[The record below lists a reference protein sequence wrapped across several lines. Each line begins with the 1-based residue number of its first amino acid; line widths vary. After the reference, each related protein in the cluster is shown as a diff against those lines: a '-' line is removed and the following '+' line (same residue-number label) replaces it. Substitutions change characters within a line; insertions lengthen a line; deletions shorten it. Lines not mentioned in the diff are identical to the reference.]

1 MDGTVFYYVG
11 GALVVAALALSYI
24 GIRAK
29 SSFPSSKGQMTG
41 ILAVF
46 FVIVVGTSA
55 YAVANAREEQ
65 EHRNEE
71 IAKEEGTAAEDV
83 QSAETQPGSPG
94 GEPGGQA
101 PDTAVTA
108 VDVASPEDG
117 SLVFEPDGLQVD
129 AGTITIAY
137 SNPSTVPHN
146 INIEDASGQVLA
158 KSQTITD
165 SDLELTAELAPGEY
179 VYFCSVPGHRQ
190 AGMEGTLIVQ

>member
-11 GALVVAALALSYI
+11 GALVAAALVLSYI

-29 SSFPSSKGQMTG
+29 GSFPSSKGQMAG

-46 FVIVVGTSA
+46 SVIVVGTAA

-65 EHRNEE
+65 DHRNEE
-71 IAKEEGTAAEDV
+71 LAKEEGTAAEDV
-83 QSAETQPGSPG
+83 QSGEDQQGSPG
-94 GEPGGQA
+94 GGA
-101 PDTAVTA
+101 PDAAVTT

-137 SNPSTVPHN
+137 SNPSSVPHN

-158 KSQTITD
+158 KSQTITA
-165 SDLELTAELAPGEY
+165 SDLELTAELSPGEY